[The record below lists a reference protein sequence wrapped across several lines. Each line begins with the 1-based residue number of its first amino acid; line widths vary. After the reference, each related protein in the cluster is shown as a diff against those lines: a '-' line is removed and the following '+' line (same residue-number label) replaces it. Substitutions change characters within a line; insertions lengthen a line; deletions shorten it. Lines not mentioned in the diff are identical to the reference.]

1 MARAAPF
8 TVLSTGTWVIAM
20 AAGAGIDQL
29 DPATDMLANVDALG
43 QPVPTARF
51 MGGREVELVA
61 GADALQAAATAED
74 VAAILAAD
82 VMALPSFVAGS
93 GPFIGRRADRGRSR
107 GAPAR
112 RAALAAL
119 YAALTIARMLENLG
133 FDRPGDRRGQL
144 SPQRRLLRPLASLR
158 PGQTIHATDDPSV
171 TARGAWLLARWD
183 ERPTWPNTLAAPVPG
198 WQIAGLTAYAAR
210 WSHLSDG
217 TNPA

>member
-1 MARAAPF
+1 
-8 TVLSTGTWVIAM
+8 
-20 AAGAGIDQL
+20 
-29 DPATDMLANVDALG
+29 MLANVDALG

-93 GPFIGRRADRGRSR
+93 GPFIGQPGRIVGDPG

-133 FDRPGDRRGQL
+133 STGPVIVEGSFHRNAAFCGL
-144 SPQRRLLRPLASLR
+144 LASLR
-158 PGQTIHATDDPSV
+158 PGQTIHATDDPSG

-183 ERPTWPNTLAAPVPG
+183 ERPTWPNTLAVPVPG

-210 WSHLSDG
+210 WSHLSEG